1 MIHVQKPTLS
11 VMTQTTFYSKDLT
24 PQEWEQFDELAKTGI
39 SVEKAVETFF
49 TKPYG
54 SIENVKYVGNNV
66 QVFNIPVNVPPSIL
80 DLLKTGEL
88 KFKNFWLWLSMNP
101 SENARTHID
110 EWLKENN
117 VVVDDSGYLI
127 MFRNVLTCEH
137 ANWYPELN
145 DKLEKLRKNKKGT
158 NLPLYKKDGKISLTE
173 GEYLGL
179 ELKNLDQI
187 YTDAHTKN
195 EIYVLGVETRM
206 KRSDADESWAECS
219 RGYHMAGDNYN
230 YGGFGDKTIA
240 CLVNPKDIVACVEGS
255 SKMRTCA
262 FIPIKVID
270 NPEDRA
276 NIDPALIQD
285 ALEVAES
292 NIADSMKS
300 HEWGEDNQTWAVDLS
315 FSELVSYKE
324 YIEKN

>member
-1 MIHVQKPTLS
+1 
-11 VMTQTTFYSKDLT
+11 MTQTAFYSKDLS

-39 SVEKAVETFF
+39 SVDVIVETFF

-54 SIENVKYVGNNV
+54 SIENIEYVGDNI

-80 DLLKTGEL
+80 ELLKTGEL

-110 EWLKENN
+110 GWLKENG
-117 VVVDDSGYLI
+117 VVVDESGYLI
-127 MFRNVLTCEH
+127 MFRNVLTCDH

-158 NLPLYKKDGKISLTE
+158 NLPLYKKDGKIDLTE

-206 KRSDADESWAECS
+206 KRSDADDSWSECS
-219 RGYHMAGDNYN
+219 SGYHMAGDKYN
-230 YGGFGDKTIA
+230 YGGFGNKTIA

-262 FIPIKVID
+262 FIPIKVIQT
-270 NPEDRA
+270 PEDRQS
-276 NIDPALIQD
+276 ISQDEIQRALD
-285 ALEVAES
+285 TTERNLFKTMET
-292 NIADSMKS
+292 
-300 HEWGEDNQTWAVDLS
+300 HEWKEDNQSWAIALS